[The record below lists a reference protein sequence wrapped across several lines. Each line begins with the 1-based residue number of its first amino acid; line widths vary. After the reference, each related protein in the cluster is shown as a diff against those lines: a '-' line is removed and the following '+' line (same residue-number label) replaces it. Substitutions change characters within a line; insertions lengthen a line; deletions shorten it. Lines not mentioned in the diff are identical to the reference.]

1 MMYNITSLGIEII
14 DKKHL
19 GLLESRLQE
28 GGRLRQLWQ
37 RPTRQGSLRVVRNDV
52 KFVRAEN
59 KHLLVKITT
68 GTNTKNVR
76 FKTVLCSRSR
86 NYLRPRAG
94 AEIIFLINTYLL
106 QSVLKMLGCRK
117 TSIATYFLWYYCY
130 STVQF

>member
-28 GGRLRQLWQ
+28 GGRLWQLW
-37 RPTRQGSLRVVRNDV
+37 RGPTRQGSLRVVRNDV

-68 GTNTKNVR
+68 NTKNVR
-76 FKTVLCSRSR
+76 FKTVLRSRSR

-94 AEIIFLINTYLL
+94 AGIIFLIN
-106 QSVLKMLGCRK
+106 
-117 TSIATYFLWYYCY
+117 IYC
-130 STVQF
+130 SQF

>member
-68 GTNTKNVR
+68 NTKNVR
-76 FKTVLCSRSR
+76 FKTVLRSRSR

-106 QSVLKMLGCRK
+106 LSVLKILGCRK
-117 TSIATYFLWYYCY
+117 TSIWRLISYGTTAIVKF
-130 STVQF
+130 

>member
-28 GGRLRQLWQ
+28 GGRLWQLW
-37 RPTRQGSLRVVRNDV
+37 RGPTRQGSLRVVRNDV

-68 GTNTKNVR
+68 NTKNVR
-76 FKTVLCSRSR
+76 FKTVLRSRSR

-106 QSVLKMLGCRK
+106 LSVLKILGCRK
-117 TSIATYFLWYYCY
+117 TSIWRLISYGTTAIVKF
-130 STVQF
+130 